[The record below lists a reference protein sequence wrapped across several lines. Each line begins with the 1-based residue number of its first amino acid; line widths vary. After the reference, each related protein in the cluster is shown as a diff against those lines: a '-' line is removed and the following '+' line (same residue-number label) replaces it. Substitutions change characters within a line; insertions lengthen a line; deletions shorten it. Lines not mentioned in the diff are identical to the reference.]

1 LDATQD
7 SIIVS
12 NPSSAGT
19 DSAFVFKTEQ
29 LNTGVAKDAIYID
42 NRGTGNG
49 LRIDDTS
56 GDTTPFIVDADGRVG
71 IGTSS
76 ISTAAATE
84 RLLQVGSETN
94 RGNNVTYGEVVTKG
108 LNRHTAL
115 TGIKD
120 VFLYDTTTDSDGGRW
135 IDWATTDKLSW
146 YTETLDDGPSDPC
159 DIANDDRCYN
169 PAFPRKAILVVTTS
183 ALYIFDAATNDM
195 WMKFNQNASGYA
207 LGVDTNN
214 DPSSVTAANGVVYVG
229 TNGSSP
235 GGLYAIDFTTDRMW
249 NYDGTDR
256 AGADAGIASRNSAI
270 SYNVDSNTKLEISP
284 VGTAAEWERIND
296 VSVAVITNSR
306 ATSTTGAATNIA
318 PGNGKTFIALATD
331 SGLTLINPTA
341 PAVLQYSDVTADD
354 YTAVHITRQGKL
366 YGLNTTSDQL
376 ERWDDVD
383 TDKASEVNG
392 TYTRKWDETVATG
405 SPIAAATPNMIAG
418 APDALEVV
426 ERGSIVAGTSATEAE
441 DLIYIGHSLGL
452 TELHDSATQG
462 FGWVKY
468 YNTTKQTP
476 LMVLAGIADMVL
488 PMDDTSG
495 TQAQDLLPAN
505 TDMAILGTPTLG
517 VNGVAGKAIQFD
529 NTNDYLCSDADQN
542 NACDNDTAFNMT
554 TVGWTLSLWFK
565 HSTTAPASAADTIF
579 ERCVEPTP
587 AQAAGCV
594 IAYMTTTGTIVVAN
608 DDDAVWTRPDA
619 GAASYDLTA
628 TSTLT
633 YNDNQWHQLIITRT
647 NASDVDAFIDGAAL
661 NLSNA
666 TGNTLTIDDAQ
677 GQVVTIGASCSTT
690 TGANCAAANATNFW
704 DGAIDDVQFAVGT
717 AAQATTT
724 TYMARRHYNM
734 ERPRVNKRIFTVT
747 DATSATS
754 TSLTDTGESWLM
766 NELAGQVVEVT
777 GSTDA
782 DCVGVTRRIVSN
794 TATSLTFTPAVPGAC
809 TLDTSADFEIDP
821 EALYG
826 ATDSVYA
833 IGITAES
840 PLGEARQMCVG
851 TNNGSDAGGV
861 TCYNHQAGPSVV
873 ADIYNTQ
880 ASKTDDF
887 GTDWTGTD
895 YDDIRSIDL
904 SGRALIMASEAH
916 ITMQT
921 EDVRL
926 GQGLDYLSYQIWHM
940 RNEILN
946 DGIFAN
952 GAIGPE
958 VGFTGGADLA
968 ERYYSN
974 ESLAAG
980 ELVAIDQSL
989 TAGVKKTA
997 GRYQRDVLGV
1007 VATEPGLILG
1017 AEAEN
1022 GYPIALVGRVPVRVT
1037 NENGQIYAGDRITTA
1052 SRPGYG
1058 MFASQAGRVIGQA
1071 LSDAVD
1077 WVVCEGEDSTNHD
1090 APLCTTVLV
1099 FVNLSDYYGQ
1109 PVELAMAE
1117 RDATA
1122 ALEAVT
1128 DNTEAGL
1135 TGDGA
1140 VVRLATAQPTREEK
1154 IMAFLKTV
1162 RDERAKM
1169 NAAPSEVFTDRVAA
1183 STEIITPKLVVDEIF
1198 AKSIKADSIEG
1209 LSIWTDQIASLQAK
1223 YAGLETTGT
1232 PTPDTATTPATIAA
1246 TAQALRALSADTLTL
1261 QLDGSILGRLSV
1273 AGALTIGG
1281 EANFQGDTLFGK
1293 LATFLGETVFQGRV
1307 NFVSAPTFGSDTAGF
1322 ASIEKGAKKVRV
1334 SFETPYEHQPIVAVT
1349 LTNDVSPLLDE
1360 NADADLRA
1368 DVAAVEA
1375 DYLEAVF
1382 EADLR
1387 YVVTEKDQTGFTI
1400 ILSEKAPRD
1409 LQFSWVAIAVK
1420 KPKSFTSEQPDQ
1432 VQTDTPPTAEE
1443 PPLPEPE
1450 PTPVP
1455 PIGESPVPDSS
1466 DTSPSTTT
1474 PAVIPSIPGTT

>member
-1 LDATQD
+1 
-7 SIIVS
+7 
-12 NPSSAGT
+12 
-19 DSAFVFKTEQ
+19 
-29 LNTGVAKDAIYID
+29 
-42 NRGTGNG
+42 
-49 LRIDDTS
+49 
-56 GDTTPFIVDADGRVG
+56 
-71 IGTSS
+71 
-76 ISTAAATE
+76 
-84 RLLQVGSETN
+84 
-94 RGNNVTYGEVVTKG
+94 
-108 LNRHTAL
+108 
-115 TGIKD
+115 
-120 VFLYDTTTDSDGGRW
+120 
-135 IDWATTDKLSW
+135 
-146 YTETLDDGPSDPC
+146 
-159 DIANDDRCYN
+159 
-169 PAFPRKAILVVTTS
+169 
-183 ALYIFDAATNDM
+183 
-195 WMKFNQNASGYA
+195 
-207 LGVDTNN
+207 
-214 DPSSVTAANGVVYVG
+214 
-229 TNGSSP
+229 
-235 GGLYAIDFTTDRMW
+235 
-249 NYDGTDR
+249 
-256 AGADAGIASRNSAI
+256 
-270 SYNVDSNTKLEISP
+270 
-284 VGTAAEWERIND
+284 
-296 VSVAVITNSR
+296 
-306 ATSTTGAATNIA
+306 
-318 PGNGKTFIALATD
+318 
-331 SGLTLINPTA
+331 
-341 PAVLQYSDVTADD
+341 
-354 YTAVHITRQGKL
+354 
-366 YGLNTTSDQL
+366 
-376 ERWDDVD
+376 
-383 TDKASEVNG
+383 
-392 TYTRKWDETVATG
+392 
-405 SPIAAATPNMIAG
+405 
-418 APDALEVV
+418 
-426 ERGSIVAGTSATEAE
+426 
-441 DLIYIGHSLGL
+441 
-452 TELHDSATQG
+452 
-462 FGWVKY
+462 
-468 YNTTKQTP
+468 
-476 LMVLAGIADMVL
+476 
-488 PMDDTSG
+488 
-495 TQAQDLLPAN
+495 
-505 TDMAILGTPTLG
+505 
-517 VNGVAGKAIQFD
+517 
-529 NTNDYLCSDADQN
+529 
-542 NACDNDTAFNMT
+542 
-554 TVGWTLSLWFK
+554 
-565 HSTTAPASAADTIF
+565 
-579 ERCVEPTP
+579 
-587 AQAAGCV
+587 
-594 IAYMTTTGTIVVAN
+594 MTTTGTIVVAN

-1037 NENGQIYAGDRITTA
+1037 NENGQIYAGDRITA
-1052 SRPGYG
+1052 SSKPGYG

-1077 WVVCEGEDSTNHD
+1077 WTVCEGEDPLIEH
-1090 APLCTTVLV
+1090 PRLCTTVLV
-1099 FVNLSDYYGQ
+1099 FVNLADYSGV
-1109 PVELAMAE
+1109 PVELAMS
-1117 RDATA
+1117 RMNSDGATD
-1122 ALEAVT
+1122 LAVS
-1128 DNTEAGL
+1128 AGL
-1135 TGDGA
+1135 ESDSSDEALVAEGA
-1140 VVRLATAQPTREEK
+1140 TVRLATAEPTREEK
-1154 IMAFLKTV
+1154 ILAYLKKI
-1162 RDERAKM
+1162 RDADAVAGRVS
-1169 NAAPSEVFTDRVAA
+1169 SEIFTGRISA
-1183 STEIITPKLVVDEIF
+1183 STEVITPTLYADQIF

-1209 LSIWTDQIASLQAK
+1209 LQIWTDQISSLSEK
-1223 YAGLETTGT
+1223 YAGLNTL
-1232 PTPDTATTPATIAA
+1232 TATTNTHGATSSVVAEQ
-1246 TAQALRALSADTLTL
+1246 QALAIAMKNLSADTVTV
-1261 QLDGSILGRLSV
+1261 QLDGSILGKLTV
-1273 AGALTIGG
+1273 AGALRIGG
-1281 EANFQGDTLFGK
+1281 DAQFDGNTVFAK
-1293 LATFLGETVFQGRV
+1293 LATFLGTTWFKGTVDFEK
-1307 NFVSAPTFGSDTAGF
+1307 APIFGSDTAGF
-1322 ASIEKGAKKVRV
+1322 ALIEKGARRVRV
-1334 SFETPYEHQPIVAVT
+1334 NFDEAYEKQPIVAVT
-1349 LTNDVSPLLDE
+1349 LTNDKSPLLDE
-1360 NADADLRA
+1360 TADADLRA
-1368 DVAAVEA
+1368 DVALVEA
-1375 DYLEAVF
+1375 DYVDTVF
-1382 EADLR
+1382 RNDVR
-1387 YVVTEKDQTGFTI
+1387 YIVTEKDKTGFTI
-1400 ILSEKAPRD
+1400 VLGDKAPYD
-1409 LQFSWVAIAVK
+1409 IHFSWVAIAVRVSK
-1420 KPKSFTSEQPDQ
+1420 TSISETEMTPPEETLSSD
-1432 VQTDTPPTAEE
+1432 VSSTVSTMPSVPVNSTSPETTDTQPADSTATATPTS
-1443 PPLPEPE
+1443 
-1450 PTPVP
+1450 V
-1455 PIGESPVPDSS
+1455 
-1466 DTSPSTTT
+1466 PSTTSAM
-1474 PAVIPSIPGTT
+1474 PALSDGTL